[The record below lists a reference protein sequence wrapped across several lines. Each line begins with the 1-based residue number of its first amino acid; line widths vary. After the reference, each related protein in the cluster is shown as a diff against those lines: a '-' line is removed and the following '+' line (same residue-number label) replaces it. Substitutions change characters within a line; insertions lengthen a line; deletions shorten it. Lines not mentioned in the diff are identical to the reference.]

1 MLVKTHAF
9 DDIYPERS
17 ELGDEDWLERVG
29 TAISEKI
36 TRTVRA
42 RPSRVNLIVALVE
55 KYESQ
60 FLGLE
65 KEALLSQAKELK
77 KQLRRDGLRDDLVGQ
92 AFALVRETAGLMLG
106 MRHFNVQ
113 LIGGWVLLNGMVAE
127 METGEGKTLTA
138 TLPACTAAMA
148 GIPVH
153 IITVNDYLVERDCEI
168 MRPIYEALGISVAA
182 VTADMDHKSKQLAYA
197 CDVVYCSNK
206 TVVFDYLRDRILLG
220 ANSTSLHLRLEKLYG
235 ADTRIRRL
243 MLRGLHFAIVDE
255 ADSVLVDEAR
265 TPLIISSEISS
276 EEEALVAEQALSI
289 AQQLNSGTDFNL
301 IPAEH
306 SVKLTAQ
313 GLERMIE
320 LCAELGGVWVGTLRR
335 EELLTQA
342 LTAIYIFNKDE
353 HYIIRDGKIQVVDEF
368 TGRVM
373 ADRSWGQGLHQL
385 IETKEGCAVTARR
398 EPLARISYQRFFR
411 RYLHLSGMTGTAKE
425 VAGELGSIYN
435 LAVVRIPT
443 HTPGRR
449 IYHPDRVFQTEL
461 EKWQAVAVRV
471 AELHAKG
478 VPILLGTRSV
488 ADSEIASN
496 MLTER
501 GLTHKVLNAK
511 QDHEEA
517 DIISLAGETG
527 QIVIATNM
535 AGRGTDIKLGSGV
548 SELGGLHVI
557 LSERHEAGRIDR
569 QLAGRCARQKDPGSF
584 EAILSMEDAV
594 LLPYLKG
601 TFKWLAYNVAS
612 QDSARGEMV
621 RLQLIRFAQYRTEQT
636 QSKVRKNLLKSDR
649 QTGGILS
656 FSGRPE

>member
-1 MLVKTHAF
+1 MLAKTHAF
-9 DDIYPERS
+9 DNIYPERP
-17 ELGDEDWLERVG
+17 ELRDEEWLERIGLAVSG
-29 TAISEKI
+29 KV
-36 TRTVRA
+36 TRRIRA
-42 RPSRVNLIVALVE
+42 RRSRVNSIVSLVTKVE
-55 KYESQ
+55 DK
-60 FLGLE
+60 FRGLDND
-65 KEALLSQAKELK
+65 ALLEQARELK
-77 KQLRRDGLRDDLVGQ
+77 KELRRDGLQNQLVAE
-92 AFALVRETAGLMLG
+92 AFALIRETADQILG

-153 IITVNDYLVERDCEI
+153 VITVNDYLVERDCEA
-168 MRPIYEALGISVAA
+168 MRPVYEALGLSVAA
-182 VTADMDHKSKQLAYA
+182 VTAEMDHKSRQAAYA

-206 TVVFDYLRDRILLG
+206 TIVFDYLRDRILLG
-220 ANSTSLHLRLEKLYG
+220 ASSSPLHLRLEKIYG

-243 MLRGLHFAIVDE
+243 LLRGLHFAIVDE

-276 EEEALVAEQALSI
+276 EDEVLVAEQALNI
-289 AQQLNSGTDFNL
+289 AQQLSAGTDFDL
-301 IPAEH
+301 IRAEH

-313 GLERMIE
+313 GLERMVD
-320 LCAELGGVWVGTLRR
+320 LCKEMGGVWVGTLRR
-335 EELLTQA
+335 EELVTQA
-342 LTAIYIFNKDE
+342 LTALYIFNKDE

-385 IETKEGCAVTARR
+385 IEKKEGCEVTPRR

-443 HTPGRR
+443 HTPERR
-449 IYHPDRVFQTEL
+449 IHHRDRIFPTQR
-461 EKWQAVAVRV
+461 EKWQAVAERV
-471 AELHAKG
+471 EELHVIG

-488 ADSEIASN
+488 ADSEVASV

-501 GLTHKVLNAK
+501 GLAHRVLNAK

-517 DIISLAGETG
+517 NIIASAGEKG
-527 QIVIATNM
+527 QIIIATNM
-535 AGRGTDIKLGSGV
+535 AGRGTDIKLGKGV

-569 QLAGRCARQKDPGSF
+569 QLAGRCARQTDPGSF
-584 EAILSMEDAV
+584 EAILSMEDPV
-594 LLPYLKG
+594 LLSHLKG
-601 TFKWLAYNVAS
+601 VTKWLARSVGE
-612 QDSARGEMV
+612 QDSRIGQVAKV
-621 RLQLIRFAQYRTEQT
+621 QLMNFAQYRTEHA

-649 QTGGILS
+649 QTGSVLS

>member
-1 MLVKTHAF
+1 MLAKTHAF
-9 DDIYPERS
+9 DDIYPERP
-17 ELGDEDWLERVG
+17 ELRDEEWLERIGLAVSG
-29 TAISEKI
+29 KVTRKI
-36 TRTVRA
+36 RA
-42 RPSRVNLIVALVE
+42 RPSRVNAIVSLVE
-55 KYESQ
+55 NVEDK
-60 FLGLE
+60 FRGLDND
-65 KEALLSQAKELK
+65 ALLEQARELK
-77 KQLRRDGLRDDLVGQ
+77 KQLRRDGLQDELVAQ
-92 AFALVRETAGLMLG
+92 AFALIRETADQILG

-153 IITVNDYLVERDCEI
+153 VITVNDYLVERDCEI
-168 MRPIYEALGISVAA
+168 MRPVYEALGLSVAA
-182 VTADMDHKSKQLAYA
+182 VTAEMDHKSRQAAYA

-206 TVVFDYLRDRILLG
+206 TIVFDYLRDRILLG
-220 ANSTSLHLRLEKLYG
+220 ASSTSLHLRLEKIYG

-243 MLRGLHFAIVDE
+243 LLRGLHFAIVDE

-265 TPLIISSEISS
+265 TPLIISSEVSS
-276 EEEALVAEQALSI
+276 EEEALVAEQALGI
-289 AQQLNSGTDFNL
+289 AKQLSAGTDFDL
-301 IPAEH
+301 IRAEH

-313 GLERMIE
+313 GLERMVD
-320 LCAELGGVWVGTLRR
+320 LCKEMGGVWVGTLRR
-335 EELLTQA
+335 EELVTQA
-342 LTAIYIFNKDE
+342 LTALYIFNKDE

-385 IETKEGCAVTARR
+385 IETKEGCEVTARR

-449 IYHPDRVFQTEL
+449 IYHQDRIFQTEQ
-461 EKWQAVAVRV
+461 EKWQAVADRV

-488 ADSEIASN
+488 ADSEVASH
-496 MLTER
+496 MLAER
-501 GLTHKVLNAK
+501 GLVHKVLNAK

-517 DIISLAGETG
+517 DIIASAGEIG
-527 QIVIATNM
+527 QIIIATNM
-535 AGRGTDIKLGSGV
+535 AGRGTDIKLGPGV

-569 QLAGRCARQKDPGSF
+569 QLAGRCARQRDPGSF
-584 EAILSMEDAV
+584 EAILSMEDPV
-594 LLPYLKG
+594 LQPYLKG
-601 TFKWLAYNVAS
+601 LLNWLARNVAK
-612 QDSARGEMV
+612 QDSQIGQVAKV
-621 RLQLIRFAQYRTEQT
+621 QLIRFAQYRTERT

-649 QTGGILS
+649 QMGGILS